1 MKLRPA
7 PIWLLSVAILA
18 AGGCRTRLPVEP
30 AVAAAP
36 TRAPAPRRVEATS
49 SGIAAFLRGDVN
61 LERGP
66 AEASDPTRPF
76 LADFKPDRLRDMV
89 RLDRFTDRRR
99 GSWGFLT
106 ASAQVCVP
114 AHHR

>member
-1 MKLRPA
+1 MKLRAA

-30 AVAAAP
+30 AAAAP
-36 TRAPAPRRVEATS
+36 TQAPAPRPAVTTS
-49 SGIAAFLRGDVN
+49 SAMAAFLRGDTN

-66 AEASDPTRPF
+66 AETSDPTRPF
-76 LADFKPDRLRDMV
+76 LADFKPDRLGDMV

-99 GSWGFLT
+99 GTWSFLT
-106 ASAQVCVP
+106 ATAQVCVP